1 MSPASRNRSGTLCAI
16 RNGLAFTLVND
27 TAAEWA
33 PTVDVLR
40 IGLDG
45 RELARTRLEVSC
57 QAGALVTLPL
67 DQAVASPTDPHA
79 ELLIVDA
86 DGVRTTWAYRTDR
99 TLTAPQPVLE
109 VTDTFADGVLH
120 LTVTARTVTRDI
132 CVFPDRLATPLGVP
146 PQTLM
151 VDTSMVTLLQA
162 SPTPFISP
170 PAQTKPCVIPRSP
183 RPSSAW
189 QSGQRPTSPSRTV
202 AYVHNRSLPRREKCG
217 PESSGNDQGREVELV

>member
-1 MSPASRNRSGTLCAI
+1 M
-16 RNGLAFTLVND
+16 AFTLVND

-86 DGVRTTWAYRTDR
+86 DGVRHGP
-99 TLTAPQPVLE
+99 TAP
-109 VTDTFADGVLH
+109 
-120 LTVTARTVTRDI
+120 TA
-132 CVFPDRLATPLGVP
+132 P
-146 PQTLM
+146 
-151 VDTSMVTLLQA
+151 
-162 SPTPFISP
+162 
-170 PAQTKPCVIPRSP
+170 
-183 RPSSAW
+183 
-189 QSGQRPTSPSRTV
+189 
-202 AYVHNRSLPRREKCG
+202 
-217 PESSGNDQGREVELV
+217 